1 MLIAEVEKMQNKKNG
16 NILWTLFSGMFQIST
31 FTFGGG
37 FVIATFIKKRFVDQ
51 LGWIEESEMLDLIA
65 LGQSSPGAVAVNVAI
80 LVGWRVFG
88 VLGMIAAVLGTIL
101 PPMIILTVIS
111 FFYNAFASNQMVALT
126 LKGMQAVAALILSV
140 ALDLAKGVTKSKSI
154 IAIILM
160 VASFLASYIFKV
172 NVMYIILAA
181 LVLGISDALMKRR
194 KQYGVA

>member
-1 MLIAEVEKMQNKKNG
+1 MQKQRNG
-16 NILWTLFSGMFQIST
+16 NILWTLFSGMFQISA

-88 VLGMIAAVLGTIL
+88 ALGMTIAVLGTIL

-111 FFYNAFASNQMVALT
+111 FFYNAFATNQVVALV
-126 LKGMQAVAALILSV
+126 LKGMQAGVAALILSV
-140 ALDLAKGVTKSKSI
+140 AIDLARGVIKNKSI
-154 IAIILM
+154 LHTLLM
-160 VASFLASYIFKV
+160 IVAFVASYALKI
-172 NVMYIILAA
+172 NVMYIILSA
-181 LVLGISDALMKRR
+181 LALGILAVFLERR
-194 KQYGVA
+194 KTNVA

>member
-126 LKGMQAVAALILSV
+126 LKGMQAGVAALILSV

-160 VASFLASYIFKV
+160 VVSFLASYIFKV

-194 KQYGVA
+194 KQ